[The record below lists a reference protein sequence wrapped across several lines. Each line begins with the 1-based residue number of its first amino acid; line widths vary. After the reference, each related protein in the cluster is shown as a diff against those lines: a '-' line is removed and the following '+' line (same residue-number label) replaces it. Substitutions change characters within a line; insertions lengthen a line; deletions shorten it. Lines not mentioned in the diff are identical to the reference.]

1 MDGNTMMLELRPR
14 WYVMVGTSYIAGLG
28 QTFPGYENRGGLPQT
43 PGLVITKLERR
54 AMMFTSR
61 RDAAKLASSIGGRA
75 IRVDLTQE

>member
-1 MDGNTMMLELRPR
+1 VAGDIVMPEFRPR

-28 QTFPGYENRGGLPQT
+28 QTFAGYQNKSGLPQT

-61 RDAAKLASSIGGRA
+61 RDAAKLANSIGGRV

>member
-1 MDGNTMMLELRPR
+1 MDGNALIQELRPR
-14 WYVMVGTSYIAGLG
+14 WYVMVGKSYIAGLG
-28 QTFPGYENRGGLPQT
+28 QTFAGYQNKSDLPQT

-61 RDAAKLASSIGGRA
+61 REAAKLANSIGGVV